1 LRTRVT
7 LFFAFIALLA
17 GVVLIGVT
25 YGLTRNNLLDE
36 DRNAAQQQALA
47 NADLVREQLT
57 LDPAGIGVF
66 FDDELRTV
74 NDGFA
79 VLSSADPTAPRA
91 STSVLHPITDFPERL
106 VDSILAGTSA
116 LQNATIDGSDYV
128 TVGVYIAEYDSG
140 YFEAFPLAETQSTL
154 TAILTALLLGA
165 LGTVVLA
172 TLFGLATSRRLLR
185 PLSQVADAAADIAS
199 GGLDTRL
206 ATESDP
212 DLDRLAGSFN
222 DMADAVQARI
232 EREARFASDVSHELR
247 SPITALTAAVEVL
260 DGRRDDIPE
269 RTQQALDVVVD
280 QVRRFDSMVI
290 DLLELARLDAGAT
303 DLNIESVSLVDLTRR
318 VAARFGEPDVPIVA
332 VNGSPSEVAIDK
344 VRFERILGNLLENA
358 RNHGGG
364 AVRIELTAA
373 SPGRFRLAVEDG
385 GPGVA
390 QGERERI
397 FERFARGS
405 AARHRI
411 GTGLGLA
418 LVAEHAAAMGGT
430 TWVQDR
436 VGGGARFVV
445 ELPNGLRLQG
455 PSDDRLTL
463 EVARSDRVR
472 DHAHRGMRCADRRR
486 QFRRDPCGGGSVR
499 SRRHLDHHVDDHHHD
514 HHASRHARHDRD
526 HDDRRAPRTRRVLLP
541 DHQEPPPT
549 DRRRPPSAVLC
560 GADRRHPGGR
570 SATGRRVD
578 VTDRAGPDREFERI
592 ARRVDRRS
600 RREHVRRNP
609 EYAAD
614 RGDRPDRDD
623 DDQQSA
629 PRRAGE
635 LHHRRRS
642 HLGEE
647 GQQPPV
653 RRRRALVVRRLRHP
667 ARHASAVRRSDVR
680 HRRTHR
686 DVDPRVVRQ

>member
-1 LRTRVT
+1 MSLPTCHTEAVARPRTLRLRTRVT

-25 YGLTRNNLLDE
+25 YGLTRNNLLGDAQS
-36 DRNAAQQQALA
+36 AAQQQALA
-47 NADLVREQLT
+47 NADLVRQQLT
-57 LDPAGIGVF
+57 IDPGGIGVF
-66 FDDELRTV
+66 FDDELRTDT
-74 NDGFA
+74 DGFA
-79 VLSSADPTAPRA
+79 VLSSGEPGGTSA
-91 STSVLHPITDFPERL
+91 STSVLHPITDFPEQL
-106 VDSILAGTSA
+106 VDSVRTGTTA

-128 TVGVYIAEYDSG
+128 TVGVYVAEHETG
-140 YFEAFPLAETQSTL
+140 YFEAFPLAGTSDTL

-165 LGTVVLA
+165 LGTMVLA

-206 ATESDP
+206 ATDSDP

-260 DGRRDDIPE
+260 DKRREDIPE

-280 QVRRFDSMVI
+280 QVRRFDAMVI

-303 DLNIESVSLVDLTRR
+303 DLNVEDVSLVDLTRR
-318 VAARFGEPDVPIVA
+318 VAARVGEPDVPIVA
-332 VNGSPSEVAIDK
+332 VSGVPSEVALDK

-364 AVRIELTAA
+364 PLRIELTAA
-373 SPGRFRLAVEDG
+373 APGRFRMSVEDG

-418 LVAEHAAAMGGT
+418 LVAEHSAAMGGNA
-430 TWVQDR
+430 WVQDR

-445 ELPNGLRLQG
+445 ELPTRV
-455 PSDDRLTL
+455 TAI
-463 EVARSDRVR
+463 ARS
-472 DHAHRGMRCADRRR
+472 
-486 QFRRDPCGGGSVR
+486 
-499 SRRHLDHHVDDHHHD
+499 
-514 HHASRHARHDRD
+514 
-526 HDDRRAPRTRRVLLP
+526 T
-541 DHQEPPPT
+541 
-549 DRRRPPSAVLC
+549 
-560 GADRRHPGGR
+560 
-570 SATGRRVD
+570 
-578 VTDRAGPDREFERI
+578 
-592 ARRVDRRS
+592 
-600 RREHVRRNP
+600 
-609 EYAAD
+609 
-614 RGDRPDRDD
+614 
-623 DDQQSA
+623 
-629 PRRAGE
+629 
-635 LHHRRRS
+635 
-642 HLGEE
+642 
-647 GQQPPV
+647 
-653 RRRRALVVRRLRHP
+653 
-667 ARHASAVRRSDVR
+667 
-680 HRRTHR
+680 
-686 DVDPRVVRQ
+686 